1 MSKGAMDGQSGG
13 DDGDELADVKQGE
26 MWRRFISRRLEPG
39 GVNQE
44 VDCID
49 EVIEIKISDV

>member
-26 MWRRFISRRLEPG
+26 M
-39 GVNQE
+39 
-44 VDCID
+44 
-49 EVIEIKISDV
+49 